1 MVKEKYI
8 RIKNRYLTARSIIKK
23 KSIGMTIIKSFTAL
37 LLLTFSIQAKAQY
50 FKVSPIKE
58 TFEQSGEYNFPVLT
72 GKTPA
77 QNLINTFL
85 QGKELDVLPG
95 KHKISIFENVR
106 PKKGSNQGV
115 TILTYKV
122 LVNTPK
128 LFSVEINS
136 EYTNA
141 SLNEYSAIN
150 NFDSQTG
157 RLIQFS
163 DLVTK
168 EGYEAIRQFIIKS
181 RKTRLST
188 YLKTL
193 KSSASKDES
202 VITTYSS
209 CLLEQDKDNLNLD
222 DLKFQKNALYLTR
235 RSCSGSHYFQAMEG
249 KTDIYGN
256 LLTYK
261 FLEPYLN
268 EYGKCLLAA
277 AASKCT
283 VPQSQILRK
292 GVFKGKI
299 NKLYPITLLVTYI
312 GEDTFQASYF
322 YDKYG
327 KKTELRGT
335 INQDSSLLL
344 KEEPN
349 YDIPKKQEFFKLKI
363 QQDGSLTGSW
373 NDGKNTYPVEL
384 K

>member
-1 MVKEKYI
+1 M
-8 RIKNRYLTARSIIKK
+8 A
-23 KSIGMTIIKSFTAL
+23 IIKSFTAL
-37 LLLTFSIQAKAQY
+37 LLLTFSIQAEAQY

-58 TFEQSGEYNFPVLT
+58 TFEQSGEYDFPVLT

-85 QGKELDVLPG
+85 QGKELDILPG
-95 KHKISIFENVR
+95 KQKISIFENVR

-115 TILTYKV
+115 TILTYEV

-136 EYTNA
+136 EYTSA
-141 SLNEYSAIN
+141 SLNTHSAIN

-157 RLIQFS
+157 RLIQFN

-181 RKTRLST
+181 RKTRLSS
-188 YLKTL
+188 YLKSL
-193 KSSASKDES
+193 KSSANKDES
-202 VITTYSS
+202 LITTYSS

-222 DLKFQKNALYLTR
+222 DLKFQKNGLLLIR
-235 RSCSGSHYFQAMEG
+235 RSCSGSHYFQALEG
-249 KTDIYGN
+249 KTDIYSN
-256 LLTYK
+256 LLTHK

-268 EYGKCLLAA
+268 EYGKYLLAVTE
-277 AASKCT
+277 SKRI
-283 VPQSQILRK
+283 VPQSQVLRK

-299 NKLYPITLLVTYI
+299 NQLYPITLLVTYI
-312 GEDTFQASYF
+312 GEDSFQASYF

-344 KEEPN
+344 KEAPN
-349 YDIPKKQEFFKLKI
+349 YDVPKKPESFKLKI
-363 QQDGSLTGSW
+363 QKDGSLTGSW

>member
-1 MVKEKYI
+1 
-8 RIKNRYLTARSIIKK
+8 
-23 KSIGMTIIKSFTAL
+23 MTIIKSFTAL
-37 LLLTFSIQAKAQY
+37 LLFTFSIQAKAQY
-50 FKVSPIKE
+50 FKVSAIKE

-77 QNLINTFL
+77 QNMINTFL
-85 QGKELDVLPG
+85 QGKELDILPG
-95 KHKISIFENVR
+95 KQKISIFEKVR
-106 PKKGSNQGV
+106 PEKGSNMGT
-115 TILTYKV
+115 TILNYHV
-122 LVNTPK
+122 LINTSK

-136 EYTNA
+136 EYTSA

-150 NFDSQTG
+150 NFDAQTG

-181 RKTRLST
+181 RKTRLSN

-193 KSSASKDES
+193 KNSKDKDES

-222 DLKFQKNALYLTR
+222 DLKFQKNGLFLTR

-256 LLTYK
+256 LLSNK

-277 AASKCT
+277 TASKCIA
-283 VPQSQILRK
+283 PQNHVLRK

-312 GEDTFQASYF
+312 GEDSFQASYF

-335 INQDSSLLL
+335 FNKDSSLLL
-344 KEEPN
+344 TEAPN
-349 YDIPKKQEFFKLKI
+349 YDAPKKQEVFKVKI
-363 QQDGSLTGSW
+363 KEDGSLTGTW

-384 K
+384 IN